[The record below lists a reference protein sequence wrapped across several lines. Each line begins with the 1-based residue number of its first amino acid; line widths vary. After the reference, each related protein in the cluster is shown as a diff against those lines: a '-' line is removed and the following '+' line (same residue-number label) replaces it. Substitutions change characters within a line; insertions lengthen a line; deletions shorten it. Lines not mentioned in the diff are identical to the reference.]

1 MVDRRER
8 KTSRTSRRTSRP
20 SGSSVSRASSA
31 RRGAPKGSKKAAAR
45 KAVAKRPAARV
56 SVGHKSAVDAP
67 RKAQPKARRASNRAR
82 TQPET
87 VKAVPVAPPPPSP
100 APVAAPSALGLA
112 SAALGT
118 LSLAPE
124 AGVLIVRRR
133 RRGPRVKFTRWLYS
147 ENLYRQL
154 GVSPRGQA
162 LVCRELRAE
171 RDGSWSARIAAVPQG
186 FFESVWV
193 PVPPEVVVPVAR
205 PKPASVTH

>member
-20 SGSSVSRASSA
+20 SGSSASRASGA
-31 RRGAPKGSKKAAAR
+31 RRAAPKGSKKATAS

-56 SVGHKSAVDAP
+56 SVSRKADAP
-67 RKAQPKARRASNRAR
+67 RKVQPKARRASNRAR
-82 TQPET
+82 TQPES

-100 APVAAPSALGLA
+100 TPVAAPSALGLA

-118 LSLAPE
+118 LALAPE
-124 AGVLIVRRR
+124 AGVLVVRRR

-205 PKPASVTH
+205 PKPASVAH